1 MTPTLAGGAASAH
14 AITRRRPRLAHDAGR
29 PRISGNRVALEVA
42 WSATLRVPLGT
53 RAPGDTLRAHLAFF
67 LEVAAGHIV
76 RQRNH
81 DGYAPF

>member
-1 MTPTLAGGAASAH
+1 VVGDAAG
-14 AITRRRPRLAHDAGR
+14 
-29 PRISGNRVALEVA
+29 
-42 WSATLRVPLGT
+42 PLGT

-81 DGYAPF
+81 DGYEPF